1 MLSRKCYLWIQPKS
15 GHCLVDWKTMFGI
28 ETEGRE
34 LLFHELAQEVLA
46 KAKETPEGEG
56 NQPDEQVP
64 EAEGQQEKAESEP
77 TKEAKRE
84 SPIENESPDHLSE
97 NEASGEL
104 SSPGNL
110 AGVATKKEIDP

>member
-1 MLSRKCYLWIQPKS
+1 ML
-15 GHCLVDWKTMFGI
+15 LVDPAQ
-28 ETEGRE
+28 ERALLGRLE
-34 LLFHELAQEVLA
+34 DDVRYRNRRQRTAFHELAQEVLA

-110 AGVATKKEIDP
+110 AGVATKKGIDP